1 VSCSGASAS
10 LNAEYVITLNPN
22 ATPSLNLTPYDYYYY
37 FYIPYGSTGT
47 ILLNVKANATVQV
60 QLYSE
65 GVDTFALINPFRPG
79 KTYNYANNSLSA
91 GVYELYIGPQFFNS
105 SVKVAQT
112 GSVSYTKPSA
122 CSYSAS
128 YSGKGVI
135 YPLGT
140 NNPNLTT
147 ALFFYVYVPP
157 WATGQ
162 LSVAVKANTTAVE
175 AELIQMSVYYNAS
188 SGLPIIYKMGSSFT
202 YNATLTP
209 GIYEVFIVDT
219 GLAPA
224 SAQFT
229 ANFSYTP
236 STNQ

>member
-1 VSCSGASAS
+1 MSLKDSTFTPSAS
-10 LNAEYVITLNPN
+10 ESISFIRSFL
-22 ATPSLNLTPYDYYYY
+22 S
-37 FYIPYGSTGT
+37 FSF
-47 ILLNVKANATVQV
+47 LLHSAA
-60 QLYSE
+60 
-65 GVDTFALINPFRPG
+65 
-79 KTYNYANNSLSA
+79 LSA
-91 GVYELYIGPQFFNS
+91 FS
-105 SVKVAQT
+105 R
-112 GSVSYTKPSA
+112 
-122 CSYSAS
+122 S

-162 LSVAVKANTTAVE
+162 LSVAVKANTTAVG
-175 AELIQMSVYYNAS
+175 AELSQTPVYYNAS
-188 SGLPIIYKMGSSFT
+188 SGLPIIAKMGSSFT
-202 YNATLTP
+202 FNVTLTP
-209 GIYEVFIVDT
+209 GIYVLLIMDN

-229 ANFSYTP
+229 ANLSYTP